1 MPQAVFRFLYP
12 ETKENETFEKRPVFQ
27 WFQMLQE
34 FQNLAGELDALYT
47 GQSGLLDQIELARRD
62 EKSLQEALLT
72 LKTRGRIRDLIQ
84 ALHANEQKIETI
96 RGTLK
101 SRAKEMV
108 TRAPGIRG
116 EMQSLKDKWEA
127 RLKEWESRGG
137 ADTQQ
142 PRRMAARVIPWLDD
156 GMDLLNEI
164 ERSPENS
171 AEALLREVRRMTL
184 FRNEERPSFLT
195 IYQRFREKTNKLQS
209 EQEFLEQRMEANKR
223 EIEQVSRQLDRL
235 AALHAQRTTRSETST
250 ERPSPAEPISAVE
263 RPSAGER
270 PSSAERPS
278 AAERSKPAAD
288 AGSKP
293 SGKIIRKPAPPAKTS
308 PLPSKKTTL
317 REKEGGIAPRI
328 KANPVAPQKNDSETT
343 RPLKSK
349 PRILNQ
355 PAR

>member
-1 MPQAVFRFLYP
+1 VPQAVFRFLYP
-12 ETKENETFEKRPVFQ
+12 EVKENETFEKLTVFQ

-34 FQNLAGELDALYT
+34 FQNLAGDLDALYT

-62 EKSLQEALLT
+62 EKSVQEALLT
-72 LKTRGRIRDLIQ
+72 LKTRSRIRDLIQ

-101 SRAKEMV
+101 SHAKEMV

-116 EMQSLKDKWEA
+116 EMQSLKDKLEA
-127 RLKEWESRGG
+127 RLKEWESKGG

-156 GMDLLNEI
+156 SMELLNEI

-184 FRNEERPSFLT
+184 FRNEERPNFLT

-223 EIEQVSRQLDRL
+223 EIEEVSRQLDRL
-235 AALHAQRTTRSETST
+235 ANLHAQRVARSEAPAAIVADQATSESLKPTAPPEAKPAAVAKPAPRVTRKPGPRDKASPSVGKGTPSRRREGAPTPRKKDAATTRSIESKTLG
-250 ERPSPAEPISAVE
+250 RP
-263 RPSAGER
+263 
-270 PSSAERPS
+270 
-278 AAERSKPAAD
+278 
-288 AGSKP
+288 
-293 SGKIIRKPAPPAKTS
+293 
-308 PLPSKKTTL
+308 
-317 REKEGGIAPRI
+317 
-328 KANPVAPQKNDSETT
+328 
-343 RPLKSK
+343 
-349 PRILNQ
+349 
-355 PAR
+355 